1 MVAVAMAPPAPTTA
15 EIDVIQGIVLKGFQ
29 NHYRITGFLPDLL
42 LPKWSVD
49 QIYTIKNTV
58 YNNMGV
64 LIKIQF
70 LWGFA
75 HMVSI

>member
-42 LPKWSVD
+42 LPK
-49 QIYTIKNTV
+49 
-58 YNNMGV
+58 
-64 LIKIQF
+64 
-70 LWGFA
+70 
-75 HMVSI
+75 